1 VNESGAIAR
10 LSPWSGV
17 ESLRA
22 MAFAGASAVIVSG
35 AWLGAER
42 EPSLRAQIPW
52 VVVATAGFV
61 VGSFGAVSWLLRARV
76 AILTRRDELFA
87 FAMYPDAAVAAT
99 KPGAVVVGP
108 RPGKYHRPA
117 CPLAVGR
124 GWPSVAVPQAVG
136 ERREPCG
143 VCAP

>member
-1 VNESGAIAR
+1 MNGQGAFAR

-22 MAFAGASAVIVSG
+22 VALAGGGAVIVG
-35 AWLGAER
+35 AGWLGAER

-52 VVVATAGFV
+52 VVVATAGFM

-76 AILTRRDELFA
+76 AILTRRDELFS
-87 FAMYPDAAVAAT
+87 FAASPDVAVAAT
-99 KPGAVVVGP
+99 ELGAVVVGP
-108 RPGKYHRPA
+108 SPGKYHRPT

-124 GWPSVAVPQAVG
+124 GWPSVQVAQAGG